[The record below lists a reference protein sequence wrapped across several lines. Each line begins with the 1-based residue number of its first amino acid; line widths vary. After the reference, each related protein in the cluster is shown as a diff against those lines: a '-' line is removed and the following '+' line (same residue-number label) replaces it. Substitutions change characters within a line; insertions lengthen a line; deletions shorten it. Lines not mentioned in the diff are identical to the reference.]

1 MDTILTII
9 IIVGIVIVLAV
20 LFFVFSNKEEDSEES
35 NEKGNNSSR
44 GSGDQADLASSSM
57 GQTRIRQLLSGADLQ
72 DNMKEEESELLT
84 KYTAGSGEGI
94 QEVEKLLEGDPN
106 NVDLLDWLAFMYYS
120 NNEIDK
126 AIDTYKRA
134 LNIRPDNENQ
144 HYYLGNSYYKKNM
157 MAEAK
162 KSWSEVI
169 RLKPTSKIA
178 KNAQERIEFLKT
190 QGK

>member
-1 MDTILTII
+1 MDTVLTII

-20 LFFVFSNKEEDSEES
+20 LFFVFSSKEEDGDES
-35 NEKGNNSSR
+35 KNTEGYDSAKAEG
-44 GSGDQADLASSSM
+44 QADSANSNM

-84 KYTAGSGEGI
+84 KYTAGSGDGI
-94 QEVEKLLEGDPN
+94 QEVEKLLEGDPG

-134 LNIRPDNENQ
+134 LEIRPDNENQ

-157 MAEAK
+157 MDEAK

-169 RLKPTSKIA
+169 RLKPSSKIA
-178 KNAQERIEFLKT
+178 KNAQERIEFLKS

>member
-1 MDTILTII
+1 MDATLMII
-9 IIVGIVIVLAV
+9 IGVGIVIVVAI
-20 LFFVFSNKEEDSEES
+20 LFFALHGKDNPEEESEEKIA
-35 NEKGNNSSR
+35 NENPGSS
-44 GSGDQADLASSSM
+44 GLGH
-57 GQTRIRQLLSGADLQ
+57 TRIRQVLSGDDLQ
-72 DNMKEEESELLT
+72 DTMKAEETELLT

-120 NNEIDK
+120 NNDIDK
-126 AIDTYKRA
+126 AITTYKRA
-134 LNIRPDNENQ
+134 LAIKSDNENQ

-157 MAEAK
+157 TEEAK

-169 RLKPTSKIA
+169 RLKPSSKIA
-178 KNAQERIEFLKT
+178 KNAQERIDFLKS